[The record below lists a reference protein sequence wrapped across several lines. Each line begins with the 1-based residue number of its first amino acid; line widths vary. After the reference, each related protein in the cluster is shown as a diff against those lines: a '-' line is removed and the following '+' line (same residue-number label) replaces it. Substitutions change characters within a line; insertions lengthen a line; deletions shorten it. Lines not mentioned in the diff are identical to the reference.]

1 MLAAF
6 THWSSQGAVM
16 NRSRNHLIFPTLG
29 LFLAGALVLGG
40 CGGDDDNGPI
50 PPAFIDETLAD
61 DIAQHVGMTLATN
74 NGGWVY
80 GLTAQ
85 PATIPLSALAP
96 AGARV
101 AGLSRSLRDTSF
113 TAAGV
118 AWVVADTF
126 FTAGNAPQE
135 DYDPATSTRVSLASF
150 GSGTLSAAQ
159 FSAAFQHRIRVGAPG
174 LSATNDTL
182 RFAGSSRDSSRSW
195 FTSTIGTASGAYRR
209 LLCVGDLLWE
219 DVITFK
225 GQAPDAPPRDG
236 FATTTMNA
244 WRYSNGD
251 TTAVE
256 KQASAV
262 IVLIAF
268 DGSSQVTMSVDGH
281 YEYEVNLH
289 TGVVTKF

>member
-1 MLAAF
+1 
-6 THWSSQGAVM
+6 M
-16 NRSRNHLIFPTLG
+16 NRFRNHLLFPILG

-40 CGGDDDNGPI
+40 CGGDDDDGPI

-85 PATIPLSALAP
+85 PATIPASALAP
-96 AGARV
+96 AGARL
-101 AGLSRSLRDTSF
+101 ASLSRTLRDTSF

-126 FTAGNAPQE
+126 FTSGGAPLVQE
-135 DYDPATSTRVSLASF
+135 DYDPATSVRVSLASF
-150 GSGTLSAAQ
+150 GSGILSASQ
-159 FSAAFQHRIRVGAPG
+159 FSAAFQHRIRVAASG

-195 FTSTIGTASGAYRR
+195 FTSTIGSANGAYRR

-219 DVITFK
+219 DVVTFK
-225 GQAPDAPPRDG
+225 GQAPDSPPRDG
-236 FATTTMNA
+236 FASTTMNA

-251 TTAVE
+251 TNAVE
-256 KQASAV
+256 KSASAV

-268 DGSSQVTMSVDGH
+268 DGSTEVTMSVDGH
-281 YEYEVNLH
+281 YEYTVDLH
-289 TGVVTKF
+289 TGVVTKFP